1 MSRDGKTGVWEWL
14 VSQAWQEIHQPHPAK
29 HTERCEFRGPGDR
42 HLLSTWLFQTTR
54 PCVHFQKKK
63 IIKTKK
69 PWSTCH
75 LRVAGSDGVN
85 PGDLRGG
92 GEA

>member
-1 MSRDGKTGVWEWL
+1 MVIPNNEAMCAL
-14 VSQAWQEIHQPHPAK
+14 P
-29 HTERCEFRGPGDR
+29 
-42 HLLSTWLFQTTR
+42 
-54 PCVHFQKKK
+54 KKK